1 MPPEEIAKKY
11 PWCSIAQISLLQH
24 YKINNST
31 AFDKQANKTAMVFNN
46 SSWLNW
52 QLHLVSQQTN
62 KVQLHSETLSKIN
75 DQDDTEPQK
84 IFEES
89 VEKKSEIG
97 KQSEVSTE
105 VENESDQKFEANDVQ
120 ESEITSITEVNTKDE
135 SEAEKILEPNSED
148 DEANTKIQHSLSQIA
163 LQANTTE
170 DSIAFEPLH
179 TVDYFASQGIKI
191 TEDPITNDKLGGQ
204 VKSFTAWLKSMKKIH
219 KENLQAGDEQTDKAI
234 QKIAE
239 HSNAD
244 AAVIT
249 EAMANVLIDQNKIEK
264 AIALYEKLSL
274 INPSKSAYFAAQ
286 IDRIKHK

>member
-1 MPPEEIAKKY
+1 MHPEDIAKKY

-52 QLHLVSQQTN
+52 QLHQVSQQTN
-62 KVQLHSETLSKIN
+62 KVQLQSETFGEIN
-75 DQDDTEPQK
+75 DQEDTEPQK

-89 VEKKSEIG
+89 VEK
-97 KQSEVSTE
+97 
-105 VENESDQKFEANDVQ
+105 
-120 ESEITSITEVNTKDE
+120 ESEISSITEVNTKDK
-135 SEAEKILEPNSED
+135 SEPEKILEPNSED
-148 DEANTKIQHSLSQIA
+148 DESNAKIQHSLSQIS
-163 LQANTTE
+163 LQANTTV

-191 TEDPITNDKLGGQ
+191 TEDPITNDKLGSQ
-204 VKSFTAWLKSMKKIH
+204 VKSFTEWLKSMKKIH
-219 KENLQAGDEQTDKAI
+219 KEYLPGGDEQTDKAI

-244 AAVIT
+244 ADVVT
-249 EAMANVLIDQNKIEK
+249 EALANVLIDQNKIEK
-264 AIALYEKLSL
+264 AIAMYEKLSL

-286 IDRIKHK
+286 IDRLKNK

>member
-1 MPPEEIAKKY
+1 MHPEEIAKKY
-11 PWCSIAQISLLQH
+11 PWCSIAQISLLQY

-52 QLHLVSQQTN
+52 QLLLVSQQTN
-62 KVQLHSETLSKIN
+62 KVQSQSETFGEIN

-89 VEKKSEIG
+89 VEK
-97 KQSEVSTE
+97 
-105 VENESDQKFEANDVQ
+105 
-120 ESEITSITEVNTKDE
+120 ESEISSITEVNTKDE
-135 SEAEKILEPNSED
+135 SEPEKILAPNSED
-148 DEANTKIQHSLSQIA
+148 DEAKAKIQHSLSQIS

-191 TEDPITNDKLGGQ
+191 TEDPLTNDKLGSQ
-204 VKSFTAWLKSMKKIH
+204 VKSFTEWLKSMKKIH
-219 KENLQAGDEQTDKAI
+219 KENLPGGDEQTDKAI

-244 AAVIT
+244 ADVVT
-249 EAMANVLIDQNKIEK
+249 EALANVLIDQNKIEK
-264 AIALYEKLSL
+264 AIAMYEKLSL

-286 IDRIKHK
+286 IDRLKNK

>member
-1 MPPEEIAKKY
+1 MHPEEIAKKY

-24 YKINNST
+24 FKINNST

-52 QLHLVSQQTN
+52 QLHLVSPQTN
-62 KVQLHSETLSKIN
+62 KVQSHSETLGEIN

-84 IFEES
+84 IVEES
-89 VEKKSEIG
+89 VEKESEIS
-97 KQSEVSTE
+97 KPSEVNTE
-105 VENESDQKFEANDVQ
+105 DDKEPDQKFEANNVQ
-120 ESEITSITEVNTKDE
+120 ESEITGITEINTKLE
-135 SEAEKILEPNSED
+135 SEPEKILEPNPED
-148 DEANTKIQHSLSQIA
+148 DEANAKIQHSLSQIS
-163 LQANTTE
+163 LHANTTE

-191 TEDPITNDKLGGQ
+191 TEDPITNDKLGSQ
-204 VKSFTAWLKSMKKIH
+204 VKSFTEWLKSMKKIY
-219 KENLQAGDEQTDKAI
+219 KENLPAGDEQTDKAI

-244 AAVIT
+244 ADVVT
-249 EAMANVLIDQNKIEK
+249 EALANVLIDQNKIEK
-264 AIALYEKLSL
+264 AIAMYEKLSL

-286 IDRIKHK
+286 IDRLKNK

>member
-1 MPPEEIAKKY
+1 MHPEEIAKKY
-11 PWCSIAQISLLQH
+11 PWCSIAQISLLQY

-62 KVQLHSETLSKIN
+62 KVQSHSETFGEIK
-75 DQDDTEPQK
+75 DQDDTEPHK

-89 VEKKSEIG
+89 VEKESEI
-97 KQSEVSTE
+97 SSITE
-105 VENESDQKFEANDVQ
+105 VNTKDEKEPDKKFEKNDVQ
-120 ESEITSITEVNTKDE
+120 ESEITSITEINTKLE
-135 SEAEKILEPNSED
+135 SEPEKIVEPNPED
-148 DEANTKIQHSLSQIA
+148 DEANAKIQQSLSQIS

-191 TEDPITNDKLGGQ
+191 TEDPITNDKLGSQ
-204 VKSFTAWLKSMKKIH
+204 VKSFTEWLKSMKKIH
-219 KENLQAGDEQTDKAI
+219 KENPAAGDEQTDKAI

-244 AAVIT
+244 ADVVT
-249 EAMANVLIDQNKIEK
+249 EALANVLIDQNKIEK
-264 AIALYEKLSL
+264 AIAMYEKLSL

-286 IDRIKHK
+286 IDRLKNK